1 MVWGIAA
8 LLGKCRVPLPI
19 LNVDYETP
27 FYEEMMLEGREEDAL
42 KMNESSSI
50 TLLQLVQEVA
60 YCDGSMSEE
69 EEELILSL
77 IDSHGL
83 QEDRDALKNRLVE
96 GYSSPSRNISVARGS
111 TQRIEHDDLFKRL
124 SALQSKEERD
134 LAVKLAYLTA
144 MVSRDQ
150 DDLTDINAQE
160 LALFRKITEAFHYPE
175 ERVRAIQW
183 AADEELQQW
192 SISSLKQILLSW
204 LG

>member
-19 LNVDYETP
+19 LNVDYGAP
-27 FYEEMMLEGREEDAL
+27 FYEELMLEGREEDAL

-96 GYSSPSRNISVARGS
+96 GYSSPSRKISVARGS

-124 SALQSKEERD
+124 SALKSKEERD

-150 DDLTDINAQE
+150 NDLTDINAQE
-160 LALFRKITEAFHYPE
+160 LALFERSLRPFITQKNGFGLFSGRQMKSCSNGAF
-175 ERVRAIQW
+175 
-183 AADEELQQW
+183 
-192 SISSLKQILLSW
+192 LL
-204 LG
+204 